1 MIGDIING
9 TMAYKCKKRA
19 KIEAQ
24 EIVDNLKKIAITESL
39 DEIWFIEEVVKNI
52 HNIKEDKE

>member
-1 MIGDIING
+1 MEQWLIN
-9 TMAYKCKKRA
+9 AKKRA